1 MEKWANPPQHHCN
14 CRQHSVLL
22 RGFGVS
28 TPLGPSC
35 GRSLCTHLR
44 LNMVHSVPIHF
55 LTHVVHSLNNV
66 SSYVTTQ
73 IIIFHHCRRNPLA
86 THQKKNL
93 QCKAIRQTQTLSKQI
108 ATGGSRTLKYMLL
121 HKHGSWCMHF
131 VGCIGLWSRCPPF
144 CFGQISDYQTSS
156 RAHAAALQAAQWYV
170 LPHLITWCSSNPAAC
185 NLLICTHEV

>member
-1 MEKWANPPQHHCN
+1 M
-14 CRQHSVLL
+14 
-22 RGFGVS
+22 S

-44 LNMVHSVPIHF
+44 LNMVHGVPMHF

-73 IIIFHHCRRNPLA
+73 IIIFHHCRGNPLA
-86 THQKKNL
+86 THQKKNF
-93 QCKAIRQTQTLSKQI
+93 QCKGIRQTQTLSKRI
-108 ATGGSRTLKYMLL
+108 ATGGSRTLKCMLL

-144 CFGQISDYQTSS
+144 LFWSNI
-156 RAHAAALQAAQWYV
+156 R
-170 LPHLITWCSSNPAAC
+170 LPNLEPRTCCSSAGCTVICAATSHYMVF
-185 NLLICTHEV
+185 I